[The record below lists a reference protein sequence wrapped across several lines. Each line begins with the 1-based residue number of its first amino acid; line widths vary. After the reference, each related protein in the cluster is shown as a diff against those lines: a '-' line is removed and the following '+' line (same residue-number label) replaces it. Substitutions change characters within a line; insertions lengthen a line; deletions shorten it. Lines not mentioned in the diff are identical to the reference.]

1 MIPGI
6 FRLDEKNPEAKNSKY
21 AGVLEGDILREF
33 IDESRP
39 IISDISD
46 FCQLTWAQYAQHYGV
61 PTRLLD
67 WTSNPLCALYFAC
80 AYNDKPGIIWAL
92 NKTKYVRE
100 FNQNDISPSDFFDK
114 VLCEITDPTY
124 EFPIITKA
132 PIIDARIS
140 AQDSYSMVW
149 GTNEKPLDELL
160 PDRYRMSLD
169 SRSLNDMKNN
179 QGVELYHKFLVPRGT
194 KKKYILRELDTL
206 GVNRK
211 TLFPGLDGIGQYIE
225 RRNRFDLEEHVNAMN
240 QKVAN

>member
-1 MIPGI
+1 MCITKNDKYQTTVEDVSSYLKAIKKLTYKGIDPFTYNPTQTRFLYRGLSDSSYKMIPGI

-140 AQDSYSMVW
+140 AQDSYFMVW
-149 GTNEKPLDELL
+149 GTNEK
-160 PDRYRMSLD
+160 
-169 SRSLNDMKNN
+169 LNS
-179 QGVELYHKFLVPRGT
+179 
-194 KKKYILRELDTL
+194 
-206 GVNRK
+206 
-211 TLFPGLDGIGQYIE
+211 
-225 RRNRFDLEEHVNAMN
+225 
-240 QKVAN
+240 